1 MQYFQALKMGQK
13 RVAASREYLNK
24 LANNRAMPA
33 LALRDTKSSVWEPVG
48 EENYYA
54 IVDESSGFVL
64 TDTSGYIVSLCD
76 KDGFSKTIVQGVTK
90 EQRDQIVS
98 QFQKDGIPEFK
109 GKVIL
114 PV

>member
-1 MQYFQALKMGQK
+1 
-13 RVAASREYLNK
+13 
-24 LANNRAMPA
+24 MPA
-33 LALRDTKSSVWEPVG
+33 LALRDTKSDVWEPVG

-64 TDTSGYIVSLCD
+64 TDTSGYIIALCD
-76 KDGFSKTIVQGVTK
+76 KGGFSKTLVQGVTHEQK
-90 EQRDQIVS
+90 EQIVKE
-98 QFQKDGIPEFK
+98 FEKDNVPQFK

>member
-1 MQYFQALKMGQK
+1 MKKLVIALFLSAFAFSSGVLAETETLEINNLMFSD
-13 RVAASREYLNK
+13 VAL
-24 LANNRAMPA
+24 
-33 LALRDTKSSVWEPVG
+33 D

-64 TDTSGYIVSLCD
+64 TDTSGYIISICD
-76 KDGFSKTIVQGVTK
+76 KDGFSKTLVQGVTPEQK
-90 EQRDQIVS
+90 EQIVKE
-98 QFQKDGIPEFK
+98 FEKDKVPQFK